1 MDEQKLRLGFRRAKE
16 ITRKFARTFYLA
28 SLFLP
33 SKKKYASYAIY
44 ALCRISDET
53 VDSGDGRNR
62 ESELKSLEEKIS
74 GACSGSSTADP
85 LLAAFSHTLKR
96 YRIPKEYF
104 DALIRGMRM
113 DLEITRYPDFSSLQ
127 EYCYN
132 VAGVV
137 GLIMLKVFGYKDSH
151 AEGYAVKLGIAMQ
164 LTNILRDIK
173 EDLCRKR
180 LYLPQDE
187 LSEFKVSEKQ
197 LSEGRLDENFRKFM
211 RFQIERCRAFY
222 RESLEGVGLIESRIC
237 RFTVLCMGGIYSAIL
252 ENIEKNGY
260 DVFRRR
266 ACAGKLKKILMILKI
281 TMQGKYL

>member
-1 MDEQKLRLGFRRAKE
+1 MRLGFRRAKE

-33 SKKKYASYAIY
+33 PKKKYASYAIY

-53 VDSGDGRNR
+53 VDSAEDGKDR
-62 ESELKSLEEKIS
+62 ESELKKLEEKIS
-74 GACSGSSTADP
+74 RAFSGCGTGDP
-85 LLAAFSHTLKR
+85 LLAAFSQTLKL
-96 YRIPKEYF
+96 YRIPREYF

-113 DLEITRYPDFSSLQ
+113 DLELKRYQSFSSLY

-137 GLIMLKVFGYKDSH
+137 GLIMLKVFGYKDSR

-164 LTNILRDIK
+164 LTNILRDVK

-180 LYLPQDE
+180 IYLPQEE
-187 LSEFKVSEKQ
+187 LSGFKVSEKQ
-197 LSEGRLDENFRKFM
+197 LSEGRVDENFGRFM

-237 RFTVLCMGGIYSAIL
+237 RFTVLCMGEIYSAIL

-260 DVFRRR
+260 DVFSRR
-266 ACAGKLKKILMILKI
+266 ARAGKLKKILLILKI
-281 TMQGKYL
+281 AAQGKYL

>member
-1 MDEQKLRLGFRRAKE
+1 MEEENLRLGFRRAKE

-33 SKKKYASYAIY
+33 PKKQYASYAIY

-53 VDSGDGRNR
+53 VDSGDGKDR
-62 ESELKSLEEKIS
+62 ESGLKKLEEKIS
-74 GACSGSSTADP
+74 GACSGSSTDDP
-85 LLAAFSHTLKR
+85 LLAAFSQTLKL
-96 YRIPKEYF
+96 YHIPREYF

-113 DLEITRYPDFSSLQ
+113 DLELKRYKNFSSLY

-137 GLIMLKVFGYKDSH
+137 GLIMLKVFGYKDSR
-151 AEGYAVKLGIAMQ
+151 AEKYAIKLGIAMQ

-180 LYLPQDE
+180 VYLPQEE

-197 LSEGRLDENFRKFM
+197 LSEGRLDENFSRFM

-237 RFTVLCMGGIYSAIL
+237 RFTVLCMGEIYSAIL
-252 ENIEKNGY
+252 EDIEKNGY
-260 DVFRRR
+260 DVFSRR
-266 ACAGKLKKILMILKI
+266 ARAGKLKKILLILKI
-281 TMQGKYL
+281 TAQGKYL